1 MFIPSVHKE
10 LGVPLLYSS
19 DTYASDVPYYVPS
32 PLALDG
38 EPDEGLLMI
47 PYSLVNNDWRFMAK
61 GNGTGCANDWFE
73 LLVADFE
80 TLYAEGLA
88 GQPKVGF
95 FSFQVLTFIS
105 LPNSSP
111 HSSMRG
117 TDDDY
122 RHALSSSGQTWPNR
136 RSQALHGV
144 HQGEGGS
151 MGLHEE

>member
-1 MFIPSVHKE
+1 MFFIALSHHPPPPRVHKE

-88 GQPKVGF
+88 GQPKVPSSSLF
-95 FSFQVLTFIS
+95 ASLSFAD
-105 LPNSSP
+105 SSP
-111 HSSMRG
+111 HR
-117 TDDDY
+117 
-122 RHALSSSGQTWPNR
+122 
-136 RSQALHGV
+136 
-144 HQGEGGS
+144 
-151 MGLHEE
+151 